1 MECKFCG
8 AEVKLN
14 YMCAYCG
21 RVAEAHYYPGFV
33 EIAGAELSNDES
45 INLITAIP
53 HQANNGIPQIINGH
67 YTVIS
72 GDTLWNIAKRIYGK
86 GSLYTLIVKANR
98 GLIKN
103 PNYITPGMCLKI
115 PEIGSEGYG

>member
-1 MECKFCG
+1 MICKFCG

-14 YMCAYCG
+14 HMCAYCG
-21 RVAEAHYYPGFV
+21 RVAEEHYYPGV
-33 EIAGAELSNDES
+33 KAEVKKAVHCHDTSLP
-45 INLITAIP
+45 AY
-53 HQANNGIPQIINGH
+53 GIYI
-67 YTVIS
+67 VKC
-72 GDTLWNIAKRIYGK
+72 GDNLWNIAKGIYGK

-115 PEIGSEGYG
+115 PHPEIGSEGYG

>member
-14 YMCAYCG
+14 HMCAYCG
-21 RVAEAHYYPGFV
+21 RVAEAHYYP
-33 EIAGAELSNDES
+33 EIAKMV
-45 INLITAIP
+45 AIP

-72 GDTLWNIAKRIYGK
+72 GDNLWNIAKRIYGK